1 MGPQRPTGVTILAII
16 WFLGSLLLLVGGMG
30 LLTVGAL
37 VLGPVAMVL
46 GALLLVL
53 GLFGFFVGW
62 GLWGLKPWAR
72 KLAMIL
78 ALVNI
83 AVTIYN
89 VVRGSWGDIFTIV
102 IYAIVL
108 FYLTRPGVRAAFES
122 AHKLGAAHG

>member
-1 MGPQRPTGVTILAII
+1 MGPQRPTGVTLLAIL
-16 WFLGSLLLLVGGMG
+16 WFLGSLLLLVGGIG
-30 LLTVGAL
+30 FLTAGAL
-37 VLGPVAMVL
+37 VLGPLAMVL
-46 GALLLVL
+46 GALFLVL

-72 KLAMIL
+72 KLAMVL

-89 VVRGSWGDIFTIV
+89 VVRGSWGDIFSIV

-108 FYLTRPGVRAAFES
+108 FYLTRPGVRTAFEGS
-122 AHKLGAAHG
+122 PAAGFAHG